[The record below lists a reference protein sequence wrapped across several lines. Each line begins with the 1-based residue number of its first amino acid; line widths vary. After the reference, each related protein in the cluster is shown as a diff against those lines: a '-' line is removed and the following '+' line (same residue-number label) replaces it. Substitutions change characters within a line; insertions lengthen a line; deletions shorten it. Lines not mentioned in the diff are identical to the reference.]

1 MKPMIAAPAI
11 AALVYRAYSRKSL
24 TPVGILT
31 AFATAIIH
39 AVHPWSVFF
48 ALLAVFFLAG
58 TAVTKV
64 KHDIKTKL
72 TQSAAGASGGEGSRN
87 HVQVIANSGI
97 ASVLILLHLW
107 QVKREGRHDEEG
119 LCWNR
124 GTDVLIVGVVANYA
138 AVAADTFSSEL
149 GILSTT
155 KPRLITAPW
164 RVVPPGTNGGVTV
177 TGLAAGL
184 LGSFILS
191 ATSTLLLPF
200 CKDWNFVEKTTY
212 TLALTAAGFSG
223 TLLDSLLGALFQA
236 SVVDIHSGKI
246 VEGEGG
252 RKVLVHSSTPLHLR
266 KSGQIRSKISS
277 YQEGKEGIPKSSSA
291 DATVSVQ
298 AAETML
304 RAGGSG
310 KGVADPQHESRRVE
324 VGSDVLDN
332 NAVNMLMAGL
342 VSLGAMSVACVLWD
356 VPFKTRVTSQPRTLT
371 SANQILFASECPGQ
385 RISSQTV
392 TITFES
398 TSSFST
404 IRHRL
409 FGQPFFKMSLRFV
422 PNKAH
427 PTHTALESS
436 APSAPGVHDA
446 LRSRLGQT
454 STVSASSSSAPVA
467 LQSSHPLEARL
478 TQWRDTQDRL
488 KMEMLRRQFGIA
500 EPVRRGMELK
510 IAQAGEWRPAALGG
524 SSSVHKDILEGR
536 DCEIGWE
543 DVFTGNEL
551 REVPD
556 FHTEIEHKM
565 KMNW

>member
-1 MKPMIAAPAI
+1 MKAIIAVPAI

-24 TPVGILT
+24 TPVGIFT
-31 AFATAIIH
+31 AFATAIVH
-39 AVHPWSVFF
+39 AIHPWSVFF
-48 ALLAVFFLAG
+48 GLLAVFFLAG
-58 TAVTKV
+58 TAVTRV
-64 KHDIKTKL
+64 KHDIKAKL
-72 TQSAAGASGGEGSRN
+72 TQSASGSSGGEGSRN

-107 QVKREGRHDEEG
+107 QLKKEGRYGDKE
-119 LCWNR
+119 LCWHR
-124 GTDVLIVGVVANYA
+124 GSDALLVGIVANYA

-149 GILSTT
+149 GILSKS

-177 TGLAAGL
+177 TGLGAGL
-184 LGSFILS
+184 LGALIIS

-200 CKDWNFVEKTTY
+200 CKDWNFVEKTSY

-236 SVVDIHSGKI
+236 SVIDVHSGKV

-252 RKVLVHSSTPLHLR
+252 RKVLVQSSNALHLS
-266 KSGQIRSKISS
+266 KTGQVRSKLSS
-277 YQEGKEGIPKSSSA
+277 HQEGKDGIAKTSGTSMGESI
-291 DATVSVQ
+291 Q
-298 AAETML
+298 ASQTMQK
-304 RAGGSG
+304 AGASG
-310 KGVADPQHESRRVE
+310 TAVADGQHESRKIE

-332 NAVNMLMAGL
+332 NAVNMLMAGFNL
-342 VSLGAMSVACVLWD
+342 
-356 VPFKTRVTSQPRTLT
+356 PTSRHLLNRT
-371 SANQILFASECPGQ
+371 APPQ
-385 RISSQTV
+385 
-392 TITFES
+392 S
-398 TSSFST
+398 T
-404 IRHRL
+404 
-409 FGQPFFKMSLRFV
+409 MSLRFV

-427 PTHTALESS
+427 PTHTTLETS
-436 APSAPGVHDA
+436 APSAPGVHDT
-446 LRSRLGQT
+446 LRSRLAQT
-454 STVSASSSSAPVA
+454 SPVSASASSSSTVPVA
-467 LQSSHPLEARL
+467 LQSAHPLEARL
-478 TQWRDTQDRL
+478 VQWRDTQDRL

-510 IAQAGEWRPAALGG
+510 IAGAGEWRPAALGG
-524 SSSVHKDILEGR
+524 SSGVHSAILQGR

-556 FHTEIEHKM
+556 FHTEMENKM